1 MSSADI
7 YSSFFDA
14 SSNNI
19 LKNVPV
25 NELDYILT
33 NMEKSYIR
41 DGLDEKTI
49 VNNINIINK
58 NYRGLILDAIR
69 EYKPNR
75 LKYFI
80 NKYYENERINIKNYY
95 HQSYFYLHIYDYK
108 CGTDK
113 LLPLLKVLIKQQIK
127 KSIEHDDYN
136 CGYYDNKMH
145 PAFIKYLY
153 NIGYIIKDLRIFFK
167 TQFDC
172 NKLGI

>member
-1 MSSADI
+1 MSSIDI
-7 YSSFFDA
+7 FSSFFDA

-19 LKNVPV
+19 LKIVPV

-33 NMEKSYIR
+33 NMEKTYIR

-49 VNNINIINK
+49 IDIMNK
-58 NYRGLILDAIR
+58 NYRVLILDAIH
-69 EYKPNR
+69 ECKPNR

-127 KSIEHDDYN
+127 NLIEHDDYN
-136 CGYYDNKMH
+136 CGYYDNRMH

-153 NIGYIIKDLRIFFK
+153 NIGYITKDLTVFFE

>member
-1 MSSADI
+1 MSSTDI
-7 YSSFFDA
+7 FSSFFDA

-19 LKNVPV
+19 LKIVPV
-25 NELDYILT
+25 IELDYILT

-41 DGLDEKTI
+41 EGLDEKTI
-49 VNNINIINK
+49 TDIMNK
-58 NYRGLILDAIR
+58 NYRILILDAIH

-95 HQSYFYLHIYDYK
+95 HQSYFYFHIYDYN

-127 KSIEHDDYN
+127 NSIEHDDYN
-136 CGYYDNKMH
+136 CGCYDNRMH

-153 NIGYIIKDLRIFFK
+153 NIGYITKDLKIFFERK
-167 TQFDC
+167 FDC